1 MLLPSQPVILTVE
14 QLADLNQKLSVMR
27 HDINN
32 GLAVTIAVAE
42 LMRRKPQNAENMA
55 DSLIEQARKIG
66 AAILQFSKEFDSASG
81 ITRH

>member
-1 MLLPSQPVILTVE
+1 MRLPSQPITLTVE
-14 QLADLNQKLSVMR
+14 QLADLNKKLSTMR

-66 AAILQFSKEFDSASG
+66 ASILKFSKEFESASG
-81 ITRH
+81 IIRQ

>member
-14 QLADLNQKLSVMR
+14 QLADLNQKLSAMR

-42 LMRRKPQNAENMA
+42 LMRRKPQNTENMSA
-55 DSLIEQARKIG
+55 SLVEQARKIS
-66 AAILQFSKEFDSASG
+66 AAILKFSEEFESASG
-81 ITRH
+81 ITHR

>member
-1 MLLPSQPVILTVE
+1 MPLPSQPVTLTVE

-42 LMRRKPQNAENMA
+42 LMRRKPQNTENMA
-55 DSLIEQARKIG
+55 DSLVEQARKIG
-66 AAILQFSKEFDSASG
+66 AAILKFSKEFESASG
-81 ITRH
+81 INRH

>member
-1 MLLPSQPVILTVE
+1 MRLPSQPITLTVE
-14 QLADLNQKLSVMR
+14 QLADLNKKLSTMR

-55 DSLIEQARKIG
+55 DSLVEQARKIG
-66 AAILQFSKEFDSASG
+66 AAILEFSKEFESASG
-81 ITRH
+81 ITRY